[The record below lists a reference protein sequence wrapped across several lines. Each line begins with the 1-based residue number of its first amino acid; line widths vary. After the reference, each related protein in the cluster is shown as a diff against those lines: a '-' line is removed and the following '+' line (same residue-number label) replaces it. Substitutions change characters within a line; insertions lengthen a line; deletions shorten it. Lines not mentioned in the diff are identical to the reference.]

1 MLCWMTKLR
10 FFPNFAELKFR
21 EMAEHN
27 ELGRTG
33 EDEAADYLAREGYHI
48 IDRNW
53 RSGHKELDIV
63 CERDGVLVIV

>member
-33 EDEAADYLAREGYHI
+33 EDEAADYLAREG
-48 IDRNW
+48 
-53 RSGHKELDIV
+53 
-63 CERDGVLVIV
+63 